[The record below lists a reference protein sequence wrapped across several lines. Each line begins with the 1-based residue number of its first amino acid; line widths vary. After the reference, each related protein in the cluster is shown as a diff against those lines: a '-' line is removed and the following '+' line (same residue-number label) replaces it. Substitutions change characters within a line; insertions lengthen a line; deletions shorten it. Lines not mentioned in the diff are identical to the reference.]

1 MPSSP
6 IAMYVSVSKTTGRTQ
21 SFTQRGRPGRVG
33 TTYAKDKVNDYEGV
47 IDDLAALNTRLVVLT
62 RDSAIKLGDR
72 LVWETKAAIQRH
84 MPAPGWRP
92 RDESTGEPFEF
103 SKGRLA
109 AAWGTYT
116 PEMMRGEE
124 NEEGEVPIQIKHEAW
139 AAENGVAGEGAIE
152 EGDIG
157 EELEVQMGAIFELK
171 RLKGNVWTAEVGTF
185 LPYAALANDGGTM
198 YIYPY
203 GNKAAEPVQA
213 EWEGVHFI
221 EEGVAKTEAIVDN
234 IIEGSINAA
243 FQGQTSRRR
252 VRNPNR
258 RG

>member
-1 MPSSP
+1 MPPNSTS
-6 IAMYVSVSKTTGRTQ
+6 MYVSSSKTTGRTQ
-21 SFTQRGRPGRVG
+21 SFTQRGRPGRIG

-47 IDDLAALNTRLVVLT
+47 IDDLAALSTRLIVLT

-72 LVWETKAAIQRH
+72 LTWETKAAIQRH

-92 RDESTGEPFEF
+92 RENTGEPFEF

-116 PEMMRGEE
+116 PEMMRGVE
-124 NEEGEVPIQIKHEAW
+124 NEEGEVPIQERHEEW
-139 AAENGVAGEGAIE
+139 AAENGVTGEGTIE

-157 EELEVQMGAIFELK
+157 EEQEVLMGAIFEIK

-198 YIYPY
+198 WIYPY

-221 EEGVAKTEAIVDN
+221 EEGIAKTEAQVEN
-234 IIEGSINAA
+234 IIEGSINSA

-252 VRNPNR
+252 VRNPRR